1 MPKPF
6 IAGNWKMYNTT
17 KQAEALVSELKDL
30 LKNVDNTEVVIA
42 PPFTSLSCMSNLISD
57 SHIKLSA
64 QDVYWE
70 KSGAFTG
77 EVSPEMLKD
86 VGCEYVIVGHS
97 ERRGLF
103 HETDETVNK
112 KIHVLLAVGLKPIL
126 CIGETLEERD
136 KSETLT
142 VVKRQLEECLN
153 NVVSGQLKDI
163 VIAYEPIWAIGTGR
177 AATPEQAEEVHKV
190 LRESLRDSFGLEP
203 ASDMRLIYGG
213 SVKPENVD
221 SLMDQN
227 NIDGALVGGASLK
240 AKDFA
245 RIVQFQPNHN

>member
-17 KQAEALVSELKDL
+17 NQAEALVLELKDL
-30 LKNVDNTEVVIA
+30 LKNVDTTEIVIA
-42 PPFTSLSCMSNLISD
+42 PPFTSLSCVSNLIAD

-112 KIHVLLAVGLKPIL
+112 KIHALLAKGLKPIL

-136 KSETLT
+136 KSETLE
-142 VVKRQLEECLN
+142 VVKKQLEGCLK
-153 NVVSGQLKDI
+153 NVVSGQLKNI

-177 AATPEQAEEVHKV
+177 AATSEQAEDVHKV
-190 LRESLRDSFGLEP
+190 LRESLCELFGLE

-213 SVKPENVD
+213 SVKPENID
-221 SLMDQN
+221 SLMAQN
-227 NIDGALVGGASLK
+227 NIDGALIGGASLK

-245 RIVQFQPNHN
+245 RIVKFQPKP